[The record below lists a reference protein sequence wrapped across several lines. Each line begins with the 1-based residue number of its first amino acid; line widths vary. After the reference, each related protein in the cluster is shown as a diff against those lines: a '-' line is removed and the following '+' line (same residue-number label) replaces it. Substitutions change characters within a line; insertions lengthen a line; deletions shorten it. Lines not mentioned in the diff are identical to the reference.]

1 MLHREF
7 QYKYKTASDGGR
19 YLALTSS
26 QFRQFKPLF
35 FARTETNRNRSDS
48 DTKKNF
54 DALVASFDLEGFTPF
69 CNQHD
74 AYLSV
79 LPFIDKFLG
88 WLFSDLAEQFQ
99 KRELNGYTLLWARFP
114 VWEKFTGDGVML
126 IWDVSDE
133 TSYQGNLEVGNIILR
148 LQNLCAKYESKFL
161 HEIPSF
167 WKLVPQRL
175 RCGVARGNILSVDS
189 ASDFVGGCINLACRL
204 QKVQHYSFACAR
216 MGLEID
222 KCFKD
227 EWRDHFR
234 EVGLQ
239 VRGIGEAEP
248 VFVLSSECN

>member
-1 MLHREF
+1 MPFRELQY
-7 QYKYKTASDGGR
+7 QYKKTPDGARYKALAS
-19 YLALTSS
+19 SK
-26 QFRQFKPLF
+26 FRQFKPLF
-35 FARTETNRNRSDS
+35 ARAEMNRNQTNP

-88 WLFSDLAEQFQ
+88 WLFSDLAEQLQ
-99 KRELNGYTLLWARFP
+99 RADLNGYTLLWARLP

-133 TSYQGNLEVGNIILR
+133 ESYLGDLEVGNIIYR
-148 LQNLCAKYESKFL
+148 LQQLCARYISQFL
-161 HEIPSF
+161 PEIRDT
-167 WKLVPQRL
+167 WKLAPKRL
-175 RCGVARGNILSVDS
+175 RCGVARGNILSVAS

-204 QKVQHYSFACAR
+204 QKVQHYSFACASK
-216 MGLEID
+216 GLEID
-222 KCFKD
+222 KCFKE
-227 EWRDHFR
+227 EWHSLFR
-234 EVGLQ
+234 KVSLQ

-248 VFVLSSECN
+248 AFVLSSEYK